1 MLHKDRLV
9 DVVDLGPITSPRLPR
24 RVARFAHEVARI
36 KEVCAKEQEE
46 AETGVRGTPK
56 PVIPTFSPEISGKRS
71 PFSGRAPGS
80 RMRKGS
86 Y

>member
-46 AETGVRGTPK
+46 AENR
-56 PVIPTFSPEISGKRS
+56 
-71 PFSGRAPGS
+71 GS
-80 RMRKGS
+80 RHAETGDTDLLA
-86 Y
+86 